1 MSCQRVLQVEKSC
14 FGVTAEM
21 GQHFILSGEQH
32 QATHTGNKV
41 RPTRLL
47 SKKPQTL
54 LVFLSINNL
63 QYLQAVTL
71 PWVSAQ
77 GGAGGALSACPPFAY
92 VFFFSFI
99 CFQVSGPS
107 WPHFTFNQNW
117 VKHNQNKVLHCLLL
131 KQGYPNNHL
140 TPSATTGAPTWTEG
154 MSQAITRP
162 SLDGNCP

>member
-14 FGVTAEM
+14 FGVSAET

-32 QATHTGNKV
+32 QATHTGNKA

-92 VFFFSFI
+92 GFFFVLFVSKYWVLLGHTSPLTRTGSNTTKI
-99 CFQVSGPS
+99 KCFTVC
-107 WPHFTFNQNW
+107 F
-117 VKHNQNKVLHCLLL
+117 
-131 KQGYPNNHL
+131 
-140 TPSATTGAPTWTEG
+140 
-154 MSQAITRP
+154 
-162 SLDGNCP
+162 